1 MSVRSVFSVQFDALV
16 GRTLAV
22 RAGAFGTL
30 GMLLI
35 QAPVIGGFIGLAWQG
50 EEAAPATYFIMSVAA
65 LWMGCLNA
73 CTEIV
78 SERAVFERERM
89 FQLDIRAY
97 LLSKAVVLAGLSG
110 LQAGLLLLAQGQLM
124 HLKTGL
130 LIQFLAWL
138 MLTATGTAAAGLG
151 LLISS
156 FSRSAYGA
164 VVTVPILLIPQ
175 VVFSEILLQSNI
187 DKMWPSRIEALTLT
201 KWCYEALFDLR
212 DGVEWLVQLKSLT
225 VLLVFGAGF
234 LALSA
239 VKLRWD
245 DRT

>member
-1 MSVRSVFSVQFDALV
+1 MSVRSVFRVQFDALV
-16 GRTLAV
+16 GRTIAV
-22 RAGAFGTL
+22 RAGSFGT
-30 GMLLI
+30 MATLLV
-35 QAPVIGGFIGLAWQG
+35 QAPIIGGFIGLAWQG
-50 EEAAPATYFIMSVAA
+50 QEAAPATYFIMSVAA

-78 SERAVFERERM
+78 SERAVYERERM

-110 LQAGLLLLAQGQLM
+110 LQAGLMLLAQGQLM

-130 LIQFLAWL
+130 LVQGLSWF
-138 MLTATGTAAAGLG
+138 MLTLTGTAAAGLG
-151 LLISS
+151 LLVST
-156 FSRSAYGA
+156 FSRTPYGA

-175 VVFSEILLQSNI
+175 VVFSEILLQTNI
-187 DKMWPSRIEALTLT
+187 DKLWPSRIEALTLT
-201 KWCYEALFDLR
+201 KWCFVALSDLR
-212 DGVEWLVQLKSLT
+212 DEVEWLVQLKSVL
-225 VLLVFGAGF
+225 VLLVFGASF

-239 VKLRWD
+239 AKLRWD